1 MSLHQLAQHVQ
12 KAGRGEDTVLIHMT
26 PKEVNGL
33 QSLAMAHGGSL
44 TINPETGLA
53 EAGFLSSILP
63 MIAGVGLTVASG
75 GALSPLMAAGLVGGG
90 TALATG
96 SLQKGLMAGLGAY
109 GGAGLGAG
117 LMAQGAGAAA
127 AAAPNAAQTAITGYA
142 DDAAAFAKAGS
153 NPFSAS
159 QAFNPAASKSIMFN
173 GTQANAGLSGFPT
186 YAQTQGNILAS
197 PTLQSAPSVVPPVT
211 PAPVV
216 SAPTSG
222 PMSLDSY
229 IYDRPGFTG
238 LESLNGNPNVYTLG
252 DPTSVTKLPFN
263 QAKFVAQAQLP
274 ESGAAYTDLLRNQG
288 ANSASVIPTSSAAGN
303 VSSQGISRPFTD
315 RMAQLG
321 RGIENSSS
329 IEGLK
334 GLYKA
339 MPMGSVVASGT
350 TLASALTPEAAKERK
365 EKALIR
371 PYDFTYGATNVASE
385 PYTGSGERIHF
396 NPVFTARTPYE
407 APGPEYA
414 ASGGLMG
421 YAVGGPVEQMSAQN
435 AVAANHTYPQ
445 SQIETS
451 MYTNPMV
458 QRPVSNNVI
467 TSGID
472 APIDPY
478 TGEARFAKGG
488 TTGGYKYD
496 YNPQTQQFTQTAA
509 PKPKPTGFLS
519 PLMDEISARTN
530 VYGGGSGGARA
541 GRWDESLRDSP
552 GLIGQLYRKQNPEPV
567 QQAPIVT
574 GGMAPQTQQQ
584 PMYQPQQAAPIP
596 AYQSPEQQLGLTD
609 FYNYMNQQLG
619 QGYAGG
625 GNVGGGYNLGG
636 YSDGGRLLKGPG
648 DGVSDSIPAVIGN
661 RQPARL
667 ADGEFVV
674 PARIVSELGN
684 GSTEAGARKLY
695 AMMERVQKARRKTVG
710 KNQVA
715 KNTRSERLLP
725 A

>member
-33 QSLAMAHGGSL
+33 QALAMKHGGSL
-44 TINPETGLA
+44 TINPETGLP
-53 EAGFLSSILP
+53 EAGFLKNILP
-63 MIAGVGLTVASG
+63 MIAGFALAPLTAGTSLAFLGATPLASALTV
-75 GALSPLMAAGLVGGG
+75 GAATG
-90 TALATG
+90 LATG
-96 SLQKGLMAGLGAY
+96 NLQKGLMAGLGAY
-109 GGAGLGAG
+109 GGASLGAG
-117 LMAQGAGAAA
+117 LSSAGA
-127 AAAPNAAQTAITGYA
+127 
-142 DDAAAFAKAGS
+142 DV
-153 NPFSAS
+153 
-159 QAFNPAASKSIMFN
+159 AASKIAAPALTGN
-173 GTQANAGLSGFPT
+173 TVTNA
-186 YAQTQGNILAS
+186 
-197 PTLQSAPSVVPPVT
+197 
-211 PAPVV
+211 
-216 SAPTSG
+216 
-222 PMSLDSY
+222 SL
-229 IYDRPGFTG
+229 
-238 LESLNGNPNVYTLG
+238 LNPYV
-252 DPTSVTKLPFN
+252 
-263 QAKFVAQAQLP
+263 
-274 ESGAAYTDLLRNQG
+274 
-288 ANSASVIPTSSAAGN
+288 ASVQAAK
-303 VSSQGISRPFTD
+303 D
-315 RMAQLG
+315 A
-321 RGIENSSS
+321 
-329 IEGLK
+329 
-334 GLYKA
+334 
-339 MPMGSVVASGT
+339 
-350 TLASALTPEAAKERK
+350 ALTQTPFATMGQGLQAAVNNPSAFMNNMGGVSGLAKTGVMATLPSLMQQPNIKEQK
-365 EKALIR
+365 SNALIR
-371 PYDFTYGATNVASE
+371 PYEFTRTQNPQAYDQGNPIYAENPGSSRERNYFTDQ
-385 PYTGSGERIHF
+385 YT
-396 NPVFTARTPYE
+396 ALTPYK
-407 APGPEYA
+407 APGPEYEKA
-414 ASGGLMG
+414 AGGGLMG
-421 YAVGGPVEQMSAQN
+421 LNAFAVGGPVEQMSAQN

-472 APIDPY
+472 APVDPY

-488 TTGGYKYD
+488 TTGEYKYD

-574 GGMAPQTQQQ
+574 GGVAPQAQQMAQQQ

-596 AYQSPEQQLGLTD
+596 AYQSPEQQLGLD
-609 FYNYMNQQLG
+609 GFYNYMNQQLG

-625 GNVGGGYNLGG
+625 GNVGGEYNLGG

-695 AMMERVQKARRKTVG
+695 AMMDRVQKTRKKSIG
-710 KNQVA
+710 KGKVA
-715 KNTRSERLLP
+715 VNSRAEKLLP